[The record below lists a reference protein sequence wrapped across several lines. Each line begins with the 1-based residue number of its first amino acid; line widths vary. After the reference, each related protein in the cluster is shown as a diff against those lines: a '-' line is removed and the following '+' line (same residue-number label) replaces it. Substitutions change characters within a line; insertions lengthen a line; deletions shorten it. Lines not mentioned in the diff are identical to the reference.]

1 MANMNESSS
10 ETRGQS
16 VAPENLAGL
25 AEEVLAVTG
34 ELVRLDLN
42 RGSAGNVSVRL
53 ADGCLITPTG
63 IEHRDCTAADMVKVG
78 FGGTAASPQLSSQ
91 LPPQLPFCRRKP
103 SSELRFHLDIY
114 AAYPQAGA
122 IIHAHPPFATAL
134 ACQRLRIPPFHYM
147 IARFG
152 GDDVRCAD
160 YATFG
165 TPALSAS
172 ILAALQDRRACLIAH
187 HGMVV
192 HGDDLAHALALA
204 VELETL
210 CEQYWRV
217 LQLGEPKLLTAA
229 QMREVI
235 EKFAGYGQQ
244 PEK

>member
-1 MANMNESSS
+1 
-10 ETRGQS
+10 
-16 VAPENLAGL
+16 
-25 AEEVLAVTG
+25 
-34 ELVRLDLN
+34 VRLDLN

-78 FGGTAASPQLSSQ
+78 ADGTAVASH
-91 LPPQLPFCRRKP
+91 LPPQLPFGRRKP
-103 SSELRFHLDIY
+103 SSELPFHLDIY
-114 AAYPQAGA
+114 AACADAGA

-165 TPALSAS
+165 TPALSTT
-172 ILAALQDRRACLIAH
+172 ILTALQDRRACLIAH

-244 PEK
+244 PEQS

>member
-1 MANMNESSS
+1 MAN
-10 ETRGQS
+10 S
-16 VAPENLAGL
+16 VANLNDQSKTCGQPAADNNLAAL
-25 AEEVLAVTG
+25 AEELLAVTG
-34 ELVRLDLN
+34 ELVTLDLN

-63 IEHRDCTAADMVKVG
+63 IEHRECTAADMVKVG
-78 FGGTAASPQLSSQ
+78 FGGTAVNPQLPSQ
-91 LPPQLPFCRRKP
+91 LPFGRRKP

-114 AAYPQAGA
+114 AAYPEAGA
-122 IIHAHPPFATAL
+122 IIHAHSPFATAL
-134 ACQRLRIPPFHYM
+134 ACQRLGIPPFHYM

-244 PEK
+244 PEQ